1 MKEST
6 LKQNLRCTELAV
18 QNPVHIFLLAC
29 REVMRS
35 GKGVEIGDILAMNLA
50 QFFSD
55 WAKADITG
63 VSSRLPQKLKL
74 VVSANFIANISEYSG
89 TPFVER
95 PIHKLS
101 QMAVRINVFSIYKNV
116 HDIFICGMHD

>member
-1 MKEST
+1 
-6 LKQNLRCTELAV
+6 
-18 QNPVHIFLLAC
+18 
-29 REVMRS
+29 MRS
-35 GKGVEIGDILAMNLA
+35 GKGVEIGDILAMTLA
-50 QFFSD
+50 QFFSLIGP
-55 WAKADITG
+55 KADITG
-63 VSSRLPQKLKL
+63 FSSRLPQKLKL